1 MAHDAPPSGGEPRET
16 RLARATRAAVLAG
29 LRQSP
34 DGPGPLLRGEKTA
47 GCSVYHQEIMGSVS
61 RRTW

>member
-29 LRQSP
+29 LRQST
-34 DGPGPLLRGEKTA
+34 DGPGPLLRRRKSGQLFRRQS
-47 GCSVYHQEIMGSVS
+47 GDYGISV
-61 RRTW
+61 

>member
-29 LRQSP
+29 LRRSP
-34 DGPGPLLRGEKTA
+34 DGPGPLLRGEKA
-47 GCSVYHQEIMGSVS
+47 VSSYVYN
-61 RRTW
+61 